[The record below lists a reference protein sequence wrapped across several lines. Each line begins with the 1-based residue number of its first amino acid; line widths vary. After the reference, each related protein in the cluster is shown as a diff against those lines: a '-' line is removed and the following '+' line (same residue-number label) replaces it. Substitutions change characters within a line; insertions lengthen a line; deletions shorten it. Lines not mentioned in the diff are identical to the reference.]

1 MFFSTPA
8 STSLVTYVS
17 LTDDTEENLKGKY
30 GMIWVRDIKHGRP
43 FLFKTAGWQPT
54 DNVRLSMTGFNAE
67 TKPKKTIV
75 KGSEKDGTCC
85 APSPGQTVTLHSA
98 RPSKDSWNPHVQ

>member
-30 GMIWVRDIKHGRP
+30 GMIWVRDIEYGRP
-43 FLFKTAGWQPT
+43 FLFKTAGWQPA

-67 TKPKKTIV
+67 TKLKKTIV